1 MKPNQP
7 YMKPNALVY
16 SLAFSLASL
25 LLSGCSKN
33 EPGEHEVRIEEI
45 NLGKALM
52 KVKTDMPLSEVADQI
67 KYIPLETKEE
77 CIIDQIG
84 KIVTSGEFLF
94 VATKVQLFQFTL
106 GGKFVKTFGSKG
118 KGPGEYT
125 EVTDFSVG
133 SHEGKVSIYDRELK
147 KVIHYDVEGNFENE
161 YLIEGYPKSVAYSP
175 GGTLH
180 VAWVFPNFVY
190 NNNFAVNAY
199 GEDGKITRQTI
210 DRSDEGITESIA
222 YRLGS
227 TGCVN
232 FGNYSD
238 TLTFFEAN
246 NEIIYRILENGEP
259 IPRYRIIPNS
269 NQTLEEKNS
278 SKLIPENFRTCY
290 FIEAKRFIF
299 MPKGVYQNK
308 VFHVLYDKK
317 TKEISTF
324 RLSHPSMRLQIE
336 AGFINDIDGGYPFS
350 PLGIV
355 SPSEAYCTFYASD
368 LEKLQSDDFFKNVV
382 PKDTKARA
390 ALLELISKSSPED
403 NPVIMVVKLKGV

>member
-1 MKPNQP
+1 M
-7 YMKPNALVY
+7 
-16 SLAFSLASL
+16 
-25 LLSGCSKN
+25 
-33 EPGEHEVRIEEI
+33 
-45 NLGKALM
+45 GKALM

-210 DRSDEGITESIA
+210 DRSDEGITESSA

-246 NEIIYRILENGEP
+246 NEIIYRILENGKP

-269 NQTLEEKNS
+269 NQTLEERNS
-278 SKLIPENFRTCY
+278 TKFIPENFRTCY

-308 VFHVLYDKK
+308 VFHLLYDKK

-324 RLSHPSMRLQIE
+324 RLMHSSLGVQLE
-336 AGFINDIDGGYPFS
+336 TGFINDIDGGYPF
-350 PLGIV
+350 L
-355 SPSEAYCTFYASD
+355 PSGVISATEAYDSFYASD
-368 LEKLQSDDFFKNVV
+368 LKKLLADDFFKKVE
-382 PKDTKARA
+382 PKNKKASEVLKN
-390 ALLELISKSSPED
+390 LLSKSTLED
-403 NPVIMVVKLKGV
+403 NPIIMMVKLKEL